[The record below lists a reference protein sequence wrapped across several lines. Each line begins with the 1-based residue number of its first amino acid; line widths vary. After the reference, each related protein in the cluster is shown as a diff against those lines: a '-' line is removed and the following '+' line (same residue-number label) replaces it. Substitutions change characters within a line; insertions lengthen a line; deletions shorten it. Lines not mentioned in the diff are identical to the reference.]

1 MAGGG
6 YAHLIYSKVRP
17 LKQKNEDCRA
27 ERKSNAGKMF
37 CEYSKTV
44 FFLNKKCNCFK
55 KLSVCY
61 VWAWMILNSSKGA
74 IDKT

>member
-1 MAGGG
+1 MEKNMFNLCVVSIVGGG
-6 YAHLIYSKVRP
+6 STDLINSKVRP

-27 ERKSNAGKMF
+27 KRKSNAGKMF

-55 KLSVCY
+55 KLF
-61 VWAWMILNSSKGA
+61 VWYG
-74 IDKT
+74 